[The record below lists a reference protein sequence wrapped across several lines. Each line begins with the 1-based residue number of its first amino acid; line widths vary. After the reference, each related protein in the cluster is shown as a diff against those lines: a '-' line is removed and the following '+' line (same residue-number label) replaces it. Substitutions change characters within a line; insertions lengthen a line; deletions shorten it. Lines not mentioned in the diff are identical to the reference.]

1 MTQKFHENE
10 TATIALYKY
19 HELLK
24 CEDVVA
30 KLRRGFPADEMAAVE
45 ARLNDDTYFASD
57 ISYSIML
64 VNKVRQLLS
73 DVQ

>member
-64 VNKVRQLLS
+64 LNKVRQFLA
-73 DVQ
+73 DAQ